1 MYDDDI
7 MQELVV
13 IEKMLLHIDPDTIRY
28 MGDNVSSVL
37 VDIAARRSGGKYI
50 NMLNHLSNVYTATEA
65 YNLMMDV
72 IKQNPTSAPNV
83 IFTAARLC
91 DNEETFTESM
101 RDEIFKECI
110 RRDPSCIN
118 CMGIAPAVGERIKD
132 TTLFIRRL
140 LVPTDEMIDLAI
152 ENDPS
157 LIQVVPQTMERCMR
171 VCEIAKVDNFSL
183 SWFHDEFITEE
194 LVTHALENHQYM
206 NISGR
211 KIPNVTYPIAKVLSS
226 YGILDWICKV
236 PTEEQTFEMI
246 KLVCDN
252 CRYESEWSYYRSII
266 ENNKDKDIRDYIAAT
281 DIKMNYEPKE

>member
-1 MYDDDI
+1 MYDDTI
-7 MQELVV
+7 LNKLVV
-13 IEKMLLHIDPDTIRY
+13 IEKMLLHIDPDTIQY

-50 NMLNHLSNVYTATEA
+50 SMLNHLSDVYTADKA
-65 YNLMMDV
+65 YDLMMDV
-72 IKQNPTSAPNV
+72 IKQNPTSIPNV
-83 IFTAARLC
+83 IFTTARLC

-110 RRDPSCIN
+110 RRYPSCIN
-118 CMGIAPAVGERIKD
+118 FMGIAPAAGERIKD
-132 TTLFIRRL
+132 TTLFIRHL
-140 LVPTDEMIDLAI
+140 LVPTNEMIDLAI

-194 LVTHALENHQYM
+194 LVTHALENNLYAS
-206 NISGR
+206 ISGR
-211 KIPNVTYPIAKVLSS
+211 EIPNVTYPIAKALSS
-226 YGILDWICKV
+226 HGILGWICEV

-252 CRYESEWSYYRSII
+252 CRHKSEWSYYRSII
-266 ENNKDKDIRDYIAAT
+266 ANNKNKDIRDYIAAT